1 MISGLFCRLVPVPTS
16 GSPTPFFGLD
26 TVEVT
31 GSSPVSPTHFFPANR
46 HVSGHRGRFQGR
58 FIGVVFCTVDERPD
72 DLTLV
77 RLVLARQRRQGASF
91 EQAWRLSLSALDRPT
106 KGKLDV
112 DALDAT
118 RHALEATRDA
128 WLAAVATRRP
138 AGAPAWPPGD
148 S

>member
-1 MISGLFCRLVPVPTS
+1 
-16 GSPTPFFGLD
+16 
-26 TVEVT
+26 
-31 GSSPVSPTHFFPANR
+31 
-46 HVSGHRGRFQGR
+46 
-58 FIGVVFCTVDERPD
+58 VFCTVDERPD

-106 KGKLDV
+106 KGKLDA

-128 WLAAVATRRP
+128 WLAAWRREDPPVPLHSRRATRERLRELQSLIAARGGSTPWVRP
-138 AGAPAWPPGD
+138 GAD
-148 S
+148 RS